1 MMLELK
7 LRLLWIL
14 RDLHERAERIPSMGG
29 HKIGRVLQKVAFEA
43 PTNTAIVEVGC
54 WLGAGTAQLALG
66 TRDREDP
73 DSVVLHC
80 YDRWTASPTEV
91 KKAAQ
96 VGVAIEEGADTLPFV
111 KEALAPFGVQI
122 QFHKGDLFNA
132 TWEDRPISV
141 FVDDASKLPRLFHH
155 ALFTFGPHWIPG
167 ETIVVFM
174 DFHIWKQT
182 HSDDHRCQQRFV
194 EANSE
199 CFEAIEFG
207 GKKYKSTFAVFRYL
221 APIEALSS
229 GSLRDRWRIWLQ
241 LCGKSGLVD
250 MFVSGR
256 WRDIVHIFRMWWRR

>member
-1 MMLELK
+1 MQLE
-7 LRLLWIL
+7 
-14 RDLHERAERIPSMGG
+14 ERADRIPSMGG
-29 HKIGRVLQKVAFEA
+29 RKISHVLREVAVEA
-43 PTNTAIVEVGC
+43 ATNTAIVEVGC

-167 ETIVVFM
+167 ETVVVFM
-174 DFHIWKQT
+174 DFHIWKKTQ
-182 HSDDHRCQQRFV
+182 SDNHRCQQRFV

-199 CFEAIEFG
+199 CFEVIEYRG
-207 GKKYKSTFAVFRYL
+207 RKLTSTFAMFRYL

-229 GSLRDRWRIWLQ
+229 TSLRDRWRIWLQ

-250 MFVSGR
+250 IFVSGC
-256 WRDIVHIFRMWWRR
+256 WRDIVHVFRTWWRQ